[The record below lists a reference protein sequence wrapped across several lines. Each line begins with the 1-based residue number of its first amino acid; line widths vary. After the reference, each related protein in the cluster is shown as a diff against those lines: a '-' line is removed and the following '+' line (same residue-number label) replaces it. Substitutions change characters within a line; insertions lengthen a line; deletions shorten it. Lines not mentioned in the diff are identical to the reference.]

1 MSSQGNTNIPNN
13 RRTMNGSLAAARAA
27 RPAAYQRTQTDAEIN
42 PRPNADGSNNS
53 NVAASAENQ
62 RMLLARNWS
71 TSRIAASDTA
81 PDRNSL
87 TRDQLAASTEAMLSL
102 GASWG
107 AGFDQSFTGFDA
119 VHRHSSTGGIFPPPP
134 KPTRAASEGGLAG
147 SGVAARRYTAG
158 ISSAMHDA
166 ARLTNWDRVIEI
178 CQENPTAAS
187 YIGPGGYT
195 ALHHVCSRRCPK
207 PDVFEAVIKACP
219 EALLIEE
226 TTKGWTPLHLA
237 CRFKC
242 KPEAVRKLLT
252 LFPNKGK
259 HTVSK
264 PDRQRRTPL
273 YYAVRYLAPSG
284 VVPQVL
290 EADPSVV
297 LGEHDGIESP
307 LVLIWDDY
315 AEKLEGKRALNP
327 FIGEQSAGTTPEDKR
342 TKLENT
348 GELYTKWKLCNLF
361 LKAAFG
367 FPLDE
372 GKVLEDTKDRRWRI
386 LHATAAVKC
395 HPSLFQ
401 MACALYP
408 SQASEMDD
416 NDLYAGTPGQ
426 ASRPQTALHLA
437 ASSNASG
444 AIGKAVITELLRLY
458 PEAAHTPDGIDG
470 SYPLHRIAE
479 NKYKQHWTFDG
490 VNPLYM
496 MHTAAA
502 QKVDQNG
509 KIPLHRAAA
518 AINQEHPQAQE
529 GGDDLATR
537 SVICN
542 LLQVFPEGA
551 AARDNDGCHPLH
563 LIAKHGGEWT
573 EEVQAVHDGHGRAVS
588 VRTGRGL
595 NSSLPIHLAAANPDA
610 TGAFVKKLVEL
621 NPRGVSQE
629 DGNGKLPLH
638 LACELG
644 KDWEDSGLETIH
656 NAFVQAVSTRE
667 RNARQWTA
675 LHMASASLCTEEP
688 VVPAATEEEEEEEE
702 ATSGSGGALIQKLVE
717 LHPEACRI
725 TDSTGRLPFHLACE
739 AGRKWDEGLRA
750 LFKGNADAVSALD
763 NEGRM
768 PLYIAAD
775 KYAHAAIA
783 KAKEESEI
791 MELTELAEVDDSE
804 AGELD
809 ALYNLVRSNP
819 TTIGVLREA

>member
-1 MSSQGNTNIPNN
+1 MSNNNSLPGN
-13 RRTMNGSLAAARAA
+13 RRPMNGSLAAARAA
-27 RPAAYQRTQTDAEIN
+27 RPPAYARTQTDAEIN
-42 PRPNADGSNNS
+42 PRRPNADGSNNNNS
-53 NVAASAENQ
+53 SAENQ

-71 TSRIAASDTA
+71 TSRIVSADNTDAQS
-81 PDRNSL
+81 RNSL
-87 TRDQLAASTEAMLSL
+87 TGDSLAASTEAMLSL

-119 VHRHSSTGGIFPPPP
+119 VQRHSTTGGIFPPPP
-134 KPTRAASEGGLAG
+134 KPTARANSEGGGG
-147 SGVAARRYTAG
+147 SVAPRRYTAG

-178 CQENPTAAS
+178 CEENPTAAS

-195 ALHHVCSRRCPK
+195 ALHHACSRRCPK
-207 PDVFEAVIKACP
+207 PEVFEAVIKACP

-252 LFPNKGK
+252 LFPAKGK

-327 FIGEQSAGTTPEDKR
+327 FIGEQSADTTPEEKR

-372 GKVLEDTKDRRWRI
+372 GKVLEDTADRRWRI

-416 NDLYAGTPGQ
+416 NDLYAGKPGQ

-437 ASSNASG
+437 TSSNASG

-502 QKVDQNG
+502 QQVDQNG
-509 KIPLHRAAA
+509 KLPLHRAAA
-518 AINQEHPQAQE
+518 FINREHPQAQE

-573 EEVQAVHDGHGRAVS
+573 EEVQAVHDRHGRAVS

-595 NSSLPIHLAAANPDA
+595 DSSLPIHLAAANPDA

-656 NAFVQAVSTRE
+656 DAFVQAVSTRE
-667 RNARQWTA
+667 RNDRQWTA
-675 LHMASASLCTEEP
+675 LHMASAAIKADE
-688 VVPAATEEEEEEEE
+688 VAVAAPTEEEE
-702 ATSGSGGALIQKLVE
+702 ATTGGAGALIQKLVE

-725 TDSTGRLPFHLACE
+725 TDSQGRLPFHLACK
-739 AGRKWDEGLRA
+739 AGKKWDEGLRA
-750 LFKGNADAVSALD
+750 LFEGNADAVAALD
-763 NEGRM
+763 NEGRL
-768 PLYIAAD
+768 PLYIVAD
-775 KYAHAAIA
+775 QYARAAII

-791 MELTELAEVDDSE
+791 MELTELNEVDDSE

-809 ALYNLVRSNP
+809 VLFNLVRSNP
-819 TTIGVLREA
+819 TTIPEAIPEAD